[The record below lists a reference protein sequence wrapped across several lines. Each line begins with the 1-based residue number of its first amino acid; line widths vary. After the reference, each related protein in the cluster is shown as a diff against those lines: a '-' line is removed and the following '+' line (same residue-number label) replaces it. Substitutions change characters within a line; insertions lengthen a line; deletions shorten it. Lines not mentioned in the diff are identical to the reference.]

1 MSKIHLTKASEVEE
15 EQHKQQLKSKKSRA
29 IRERNKIR
37 ESILT
42 MLIENNFDENKIP
55 QGLID
60 KFNSEKGNIKEAN
73 DELNNLS

>member
-1 MSKIHLTKASEVEE
+1 MGNIHLTKANKVEE
-15 EQHKQQLKSKKSRA
+15 ERHKKQLKSKKSRA

-42 MLIENNFDENKIP
+42 MLIENNFDESKIP

-60 KFNSEKGNIKEAN
+60 KFNKQKGNIKEAN